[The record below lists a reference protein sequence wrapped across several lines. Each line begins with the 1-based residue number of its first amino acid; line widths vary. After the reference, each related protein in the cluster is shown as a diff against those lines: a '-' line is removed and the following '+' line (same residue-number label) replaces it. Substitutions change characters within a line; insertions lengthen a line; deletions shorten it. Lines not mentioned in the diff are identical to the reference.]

1 MDQNKKD
8 KRIRSASGIAVIK
21 YLTAAVFL
29 LFVFGMFALNLAET
43 FSNAGE
49 QKSVSSMFRD
59 MESVESATYP
69 FVNINGLYQN
79 IMQRDY
85 VYDADPANDTI
96 RTSHDQLVSVSSAV
110 SEDKLAGSA
119 EALSRS
125 SEWLE
130 GMGIPLIYLQA
141 PSKAAFSPEE
151 VMPGIRNTTYEKTAA
166 FLEMIEKE
174 GIECIDA
181 RKWMD
186 ETKEAGFYATDHHWK
201 TETCLDIAVR
211 LGEYLN
217 ENHGFDIDKGV
228 LDTENYDSVTF
239 RNSFLG
245 AEGRRTGIYYVGL
258 DDFTV
263 ISPKFDSDFHVEID
277 SKETGHSERDG
288 SFEETIMVPDKE
300 TGHYSFED
308 SAYYKYWGGDYS
320 MVEVTNKR
328 NTDGKSAVI
337 FKDSYGIT
345 VTAFL
350 TNMFSKITI
359 IDIRYYEGE
368 ESVKSIIKEAEPDV
382 VLYIY
387 GPGYLGKKKMFT
399 LK

>member
-1 MDQNKKD
+1 MDQNEKD
-8 KRIRSASGIAVIK
+8 KRIRSASGIAGIK

-29 LFVFGMFALNLAET
+29 FFVFGMFALNLIET
-43 FSNAGE
+43 VSNAGE
-49 QKSVSSMFRD
+49 QKSVRSMFRD
-59 MESVESATYP
+59 METVDSATYP

-85 VYDADPANDTI
+85 IYDADPANDTI

-110 SEDKLAGSA
+110 SKDKLAGSA

-130 GMGIPLIYLQA
+130 GMGIPLIYIQA

-151 VMPGIRNTTYEKTAA
+151 VMPGIRNTTYEKTVS
-166 FLEMIEKE
+166 FLEMIDEE
-174 GIECIDA
+174 SIEHIDA
-181 RKWMD
+181 REWMD
-186 ETKEAGFYATDHHWK
+186 ETKETGFYATDHHWK

-228 LDTENYDSVTF
+228 LDTDNYEFDTL
-239 RNSFLG
+239 NDAFLG
-245 AEGRRTGIYYVGL
+245 AEGRRTGRYYIGL

-263 ISPKFDSDFHVEID
+263 VSPRFDSDFHVEID
-277 SKETGHSERDG
+277 SKETGHEERDG
-288 SFEETIMVPDKE
+288 SFEEAIMVPGKDTE
-300 TGHYSFED
+300 HYSFDD

-320 MVEVTNKR
+320 MVEVTNNR
-328 NTDGKSAVI
+328 NADGKRAVI
-337 FKDSYGIT
+337 FKDSYGIP

-350 TNMFSKITI
+350 TNMFSNITI

-368 ESVKSIIKEAEPDV
+368 RSVKSIIENVDPDV